1 MEIIRRLM
9 KFTNSNN
16 LGGLENNSSRKLEE
30 RQFGENNLGVNS
42 IKEGCSLIVFIGAIT
57 KDNFAKN

>member
-1 MEIIRRLM
+1 M

-16 LGGLENNSSRKLEE
+16 LGGLDNNSSRKLEE